1 LDLRPATSRPISEQL
16 RAFLAARHLLLVLDN
31 FEQVVDAAPAIGDL
45 LIAASDQTILVTSRI
60 PLRLHAEREFPISPL
75 ALPTPAQLAGSI
87 ELAGNPSVALF
98 VQRAQAVMPDFSLT
112 PQHARVVAEIC
123 NRLDGLP
130 LAIELA
136 ATRIKVLSPQAL
148 LVRLTNRL
156 ALLTSGPRDA
166 PSRQQTMR
174 ATIAWSY
181 DLLPPREQRIFRL
194 LAVFVGGWT
203 LDAAEAVVRGGDG
216 YEAGST
222 ILEGLTVL
230 VDHSLA
236 WQTPQANGE
245 PRFGMLETIRD
256 YAGEQLNASG
266 EVSAARQRHAE
277 FYLALAAQAGPSI
290 ELGDPPWLDR
300 LDPER
305 ENLRATHAWLSEH
318 QQTQQCLLLVG
329 DLRGYWYH
337 RGSFAEGRAQIDSA
351 LALPGAD
358 RPTVARAY
366 ALAAAGVLA
375 IWRGDVASSIPLN
388 TEALAIYRAHDER
401 AQQPWLLIALGI
413 AAAHLGE
420 GEHAAHYWEQSLAL
434 ARELGDRVNA
444 ARSLA
449 NFAEY
454 TVDPGDYDRRQALC
468 EEALSLAQVAGHHA
482 PILLC
487 FSALIHIAIDRGDYR
502 QAAERLQET
511 LTLSVS
517 GGWQWQLIEQLGTI
531 ARLAHATGQP
541 GLAVQLLGAHDALR
555 ERADIRLSPAQ
566 RVQLA
571 QFVAEVQAAMP
582 GETYAALLAA
592 GRAMPL
598 EDVLT
603 VAKDVLAVAAAFNP
617 VPAALPTSAPHG
629 LTQREVEVL
638 RLIADGLTDREIA
651 GLLSISHYTVMR
663 HVSNVLNKLGVTSR
677 TAAAAIA
684 LRQDLV

>member
-1 LDLRPATSRPISEQL
+1 
-16 RAFLAARHLLLVLDN
+16 
-31 FEQVVDAAPAIGDL
+31 
-45 LIAASDQTILVTSRI
+45 
-60 PLRLHAEREFPISPL
+60 
-75 ALPTPAQLAGSI
+75 
-87 ELAGNPSVALF
+87 
-98 VQRAQAVMPDFSLT
+98 
-112 PQHARVVAEIC
+112 
-123 NRLDGLP
+123 
-130 LAIELA
+130 
-136 ATRIKVLSPQAL
+136 
-148 LVRLTNRL
+148 
-156 ALLTSGPRDA
+156 
-166 PSRQQTMR
+166 
-174 ATIAWSY
+174 
-181 DLLPPREQRIFRL
+181 
-194 LAVFVGGWT
+194 
-203 LDAAEAVVRGGDG
+203 
-216 YEAGST
+216 
-222 ILEGLTVL
+222 
-230 VDHSLA
+230 
-236 WQTPQANGE
+236 
-245 PRFGMLETIRD
+245 
-256 YAGEQLNASG
+256 
-266 EVSAARQRHAE
+266 
-277 FYLALAAQAGPSI
+277 
-290 ELGDPPWLDR
+290 LGDR
-300 LDPER
+300 
-305 ENLRATHAWLSEH
+305 
-318 QQTQQCLLLVG
+318 
-329 DLRGYWYH
+329 
-337 RGSFAEGRAQIDSA
+337 
-351 LALPGAD
+351 
-358 RPTVARAY
+358 
-366 ALAAAGVLA
+366 
-375 IWRGDVASSIPLN
+375 
-388 TEALAIYRAHDER
+388 
-401 AQQPWLLIALGI
+401 
-413 AAAHLGE
+413 
-420 GEHAAHYWEQSLAL
+420 EHAAHYWEQSLAL

-638 RLIADGLTDREIA
+638 RLITDGLTDREIA
-651 GLLSISHYTVMR
+651 SRLSISHYTVMR